1 MLADLDRARSN
12 KDFLAK
18 FAQLSPF
25 PSQFELF
32 AKIAEKMPTNGTRI
46 VGWSY
51 QQGELQFTIFSPS
64 SIDILFYVKTY
75 SAVDGF
81 TDVTAKSGEAEQTLR
96 IKLRVAK

>member
-1 MLADLDRARSN
+1 LN
-12 KDFLAK
+12 
-18 FAQLSPF
+18 PF

-32 AKIAEKMPTNGTRI
+32 AKVAEKLPTNGARI

-81 TDVTAKSGEAEQTLR
+81 TDVTAKTGEVEQTLR